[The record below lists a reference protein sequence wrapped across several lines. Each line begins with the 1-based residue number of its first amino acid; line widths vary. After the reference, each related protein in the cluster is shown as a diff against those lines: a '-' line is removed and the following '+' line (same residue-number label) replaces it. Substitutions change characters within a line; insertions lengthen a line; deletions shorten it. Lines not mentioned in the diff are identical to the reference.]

1 MFVFE
6 NVPGMLSAAPGGVP
20 VTHRVYKAFNDAGY
34 TIKKSENLNE
44 VVFTATN
51 FGVPQKRNR
60 VILIGVKKGSDY
72 ELESIYSA
80 IRQMA
85 LKTTTRTV
93 KDAIGELSAF
103 IPLDAP
109 IKKNGRNIS
118 HVPLSNESDDI
129 HHTPRYHNTRDVT
142 IFRDWIVKDMN
153 KKSMAEKINFYNT
166 LLNKRSNHAKYRNLE
181 WDKPSPTIVA
191 HLYKDGLMFIHPDK
205 NQARSLTVR
214 EAALL
219 QSFPEN
225 YEFIGSQGYC
235 YKMIGNAVPPQMACT
250 IAKGISSVLEQQA
263 VS

>member
-1 MFVFE
+1 
-6 NVPGMLSAAPGGVP
+6 
-20 VTHRVYKAFNDAGY
+20 
-34 TIKKSENLNE
+34 
-44 VVFTATN
+44 
-51 FGVPQKRNR
+51 
-60 VILIGVKKGSDY
+60 VILIGVKKGSDHN
-72 ELESIYSA
+72 LESIYRA
-80 IRQMA
+80 IRQ
-85 LKTTTRTV
+85 LTV
-93 KDAIGELSAF
+93 KTASKTVRDAIGDLPVFTPVDTPYKE
-103 IPLDAP
+103 
-109 IKKNGRNIS
+109 NGRNIS
-118 HVPLSNESDDI
+118 HVPFSKGFEDI
-129 HHTPRYHNTRDVT
+129 HHTPRYHNPRDVT
-142 IFRDWIVKDMN
+142 IFRDWVVKDMN
-153 KKSMAEKINFYNT
+153 KKSMEEKINFYNT